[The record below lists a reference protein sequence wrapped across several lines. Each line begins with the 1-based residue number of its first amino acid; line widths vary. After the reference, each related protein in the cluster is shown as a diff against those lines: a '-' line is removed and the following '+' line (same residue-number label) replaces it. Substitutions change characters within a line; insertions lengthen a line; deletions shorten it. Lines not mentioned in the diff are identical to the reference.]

1 MGLDVRTRPGDD
13 GTVTVAVAGD
23 VDLSAAD
30 ALRTAVGDAVASG
43 SPVVLD
49 LTAVRYLDSAGVK
62 VLFEC
67 VGRPVEVA
75 VDARSLLPRV
85 LAITGLDRRLVVHER

>member
-13 GTVTVAVAGD
+13 GSVTVAVSGD

-30 ALRTAVGDAVASG
+30 ALRTALDEAAASAAR
-43 SPVVLD
+43 VVVD

-62 VLFEC
+62 VLSEF

-75 VDARSLLPRV
+75 VDGGSLLPRV